1 MSAHGI
7 FSADKQKELTEQDN
21 IEIYRLLSRG
31 LIVSSDGIISNLT
44 DLYGNMIQVLIGMLA
59 AATVLAFFA
68 VRWQSVQSAQEY
80 VDGKTNAFFESKAF
94 KDLVI
99 EKSQQYIDQLDP
111 ATNPQIRTEAI
122 SDDLLDIRARIEA
135 VELYIRNNASPEER
149 GDPEIPRVKRPRSR
163 TGGGK

>member
-1 MSAHGI
+1 
-7 FSADKQKELTEQDN
+7 
-21 IEIYRLLSRG
+21 
-31 LIVSSDGIISNLT
+31 
-44 DLYGNMIQVLIGMLA
+44 MIQVLIGMLA

-94 KDLVI
+94 KDLVV

-149 GDPEIPRVKRPRSR
+149 SEPEIPRVKRPRSR

>member
-7 FSADKQKELTEQDN
+7 FSADKQKDLSEQDN

-31 LIVSSDGIISNLT
+31 LIVSSDGIISNIT
-44 DLYGNMIQVLIGMLA
+44 NLYGNMIQVLIGLLA
-59 AATVLAFFA
+59 AATVLGFFA

-94 KDLVI
+94 RDLVV

-111 ATNPQIRTEAI
+111 ATNPQVRAEAV
-122 SDDLLDIRARIEA
+122 SEDLLDIRARIEA
-135 VELYIRNNASPEER
+135 IEFYIRNAASPEEPSE
-149 GDPEIPRVKRPRSR
+149 PEVKKVTRPRPR
-163 TGGGK
+163 KRGEN